1 MDKHMAQ
8 TEKYRTYVIL
18 VMVCVLVSMNGFL
31 LYYQL
36 GWGATVAAVV
46 VGLVL
51 ATGVTSLTTPLD

>member
-1 MDKHMAQ
+1 MAQ